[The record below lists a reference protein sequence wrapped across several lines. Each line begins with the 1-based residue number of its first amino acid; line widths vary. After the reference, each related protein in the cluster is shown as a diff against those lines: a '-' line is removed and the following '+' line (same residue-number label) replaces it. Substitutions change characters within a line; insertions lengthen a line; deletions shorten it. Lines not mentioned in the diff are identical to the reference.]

1 MKTVRKSI
9 YSLILLSGALLS
21 SCHSMLDTEPTDFY
35 SQETF
40 WQTSQ
45 HALEGLTG
53 SYQALTHAE
62 LYNAQ
67 TPFMFEAMSPNAFNY
82 DNQRLA
88 NDFARGVH
96 SATSIGMN
104 AAMWTGCYRG
114 IGRCNTVIDNVAGI
128 AMDDELKSR
137 IIGEAKFLRAFY
149 YHRLNELFNG
159 VPLILS
165 EPNADEQASLPRNS
179 HEEVLNQILRDL
191 DDAAA
196 VLPVSYSGNDEG
208 RATKGAALALKAR
221 VLLQQH
227 RYEEVVV
234 AASEVFSLNHYELY
248 PDYNGIFR
256 KANQGNSEI
265 IFDIRFKAP
274 EVINTYD
281 IIMAQYST
289 QAPLQGL
296 VDEYRMID
304 GLSIEESPL
313 YDVASPYENRDPR
326 FEQSIVYIGAPW
338 RNRTATVADL
348 HQTGYTFRKFTEYNE
363 DTPGTIVN
371 SDVNYVEIR
380 YADVLLMYAEALNE
394 LSGPTA
400 EVYAAINQIRA
411 RPSVEMPELPA
422 GLNKDEM
429 REAIR
434 LERRIEL
441 AGEGSY
447 FYDIR
452 RWGTIEEEMVGPIY
466 DYQENIIQTR
476 DFNPNRDYFWP
487 IPFTEIDLNP
497 ALEQNPNY

>member
-1 MKTVRKSI
+1 MKTMKKFKHI
-9 YSLILLSGALLS
+9 ILASFVLMLSA
-21 SCHSMLDTEPTDFY
+21 CHEILDTEPTDFY
-35 SQETF
+35 SQTTF

-45 HALEGLTG
+45 HAVEALTAC
-53 SYQALTHAE
+53 YQALTHAE

-96 SATSIGMN
+96 SATSLGMN
-104 AAMWTGCYRG
+104 SAMWSGCYRG
-114 IGRCNTVIDNVAGI
+114 IGRCNAVLDNVAGI
-128 AMDDELKSR
+128 DMDEELKSR
-137 IIGEAKFLRAFY
+137 IIGEAKFLRAFF

-165 EPNADEQASLPRNS
+165 EPNADEQASLPRSS
-179 HEEVLNQILRDL
+179 HEQVFNQIIQDL
-191 DDAAA
+191 NEAST
-196 VLPVSYSGNDEG
+196 VLPVSYPASDDG

-221 VLLQQH
+221 ALLQQH
-227 RYEEVVV
+227 NYTEVVSTV
-234 AASEVFSLNHYELY
+234 EDIFVLNHYELF
-248 PDYNGIFR
+248 PNYNGNFR
-256 KANQGNSEI
+256 KTNQGNREI

-274 EVINTYD
+274 EVTNSYD

-289 QAPLQGL
+289 QAPVRDL
-296 VDEYRMID
+296 VDAYQMVD
-304 GLSIEESPL
+304 GLSIQTSNL
-313 YDVASPYENRDPR
+313 YDADNPYENRDPR
-326 FEQSIVYIGAPW
+326 FQQSIVYIGAPW
-338 RNRTATVADL
+338 RNRTATAADL

-363 DTPGTIVN
+363 TTPGTLVN

-394 LSGPTA
+394 LSGPSR
-400 EVYAAINQIRA
+400 EVHEAVNAIRT
-411 RPSVEMPELPA
+411 RPSVEMPELPD
-422 GLNKDEM
+422 GLTQAEM
-429 REAIR
+429 RAAIR

-452 RWGTIEEEMVGPIY
+452 RWGTIEEVMVGPIRNH
-466 DYQENIIQTR
+466 EGNSIQMR
-476 DFNPNRDYFWP
+476 DFNPARDYFWP